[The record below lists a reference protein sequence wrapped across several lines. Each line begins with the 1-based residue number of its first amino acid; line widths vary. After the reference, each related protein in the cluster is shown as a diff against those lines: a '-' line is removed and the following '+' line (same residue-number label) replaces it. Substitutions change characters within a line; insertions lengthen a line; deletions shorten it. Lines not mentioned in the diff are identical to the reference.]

1 MKVIDGKLCNN
12 AGTPV
17 PFRQAFDTRGP
28 FSAPPK
34 VLVLHYDAMRSQ
46 SEAVS
51 ALTRNDKNY
60 ISAHLSLS
68 REGDWVQMA
77 SLGEVTLHAGDGTL
91 AAVRPY
97 GTYSWGGVGRSTLNA
112 TAIGIEI
119 NNLGWLDRRRGELWT
134 RQEQEL
140 VVGWPAADCIV
151 DVHPHRGGA
160 KMGWPRYPDEQ
171 IAALDKGIAAILAAF
186 PSIERIVG
194 HDEVSKQKYDPGPA
208 FPLDAVRRRFEKRG
222 VAP

>member
-1 MKVIDGKLCNN
+1 
-12 AGTPV
+12 
-17 PFRQAFDTRGP
+17 
-28 FSAPPK
+28 
-34 VLVLHYDAMRSQ
+34 
-46 SEAVS
+46 
-51 ALTRNDKNY
+51 
-60 ISAHLSLS
+60 
-68 REGDWVQMA
+68 MA

-151 DVHPHRGGA
+151 
-160 KMGWPRYPDEQ
+160 
-171 IAALDKGIAAILAAF
+171 
-186 PSIERIVG
+186 
-194 HDEVSKQKYDPGPA
+194 
-208 FPLDAVRRRFEKRG
+208 
-222 VAP
+222 